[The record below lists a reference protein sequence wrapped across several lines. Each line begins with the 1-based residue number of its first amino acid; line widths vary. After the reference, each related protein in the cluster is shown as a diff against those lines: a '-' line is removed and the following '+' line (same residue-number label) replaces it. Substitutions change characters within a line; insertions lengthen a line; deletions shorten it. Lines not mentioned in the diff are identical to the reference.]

1 MYGKQNIP
9 QQRKRPAGYCDTV
22 RFPDADV
29 NVGAEVHPPTTPLT
43 QHLSIKHPFPD
54 YLHRL
59 RRPHR
64 RSLWFPVHAEQIVV
78 VSREDWSTKRTERST
93 NVGPTPA
100 ARRACRWAR
109 RRSRRCGGTLR

>member
-43 QHLSIKHPFPD
+43 QHLSIKHPFS
-54 YLHRL
+54 RL
-59 RRPHR
+59 
-64 RSLWFPVHAEQIVV
+64 LT
-78 VSREDWSTKRTERST
+78 STA
-93 NVGPTPA
+93 PA
-100 ARRACRWAR
+100 APKKLMVPRPC
-109 RRSRRCGGTLR
+109 